1 MSDLHAREKDGGVT
15 LDIVV
20 QPRCP
25 REGVGPVMG
34 DRLKVSVNAPPVEGK
49 ANQAVQR
56 VLAEAFGVS
65 RAAVTILRGET
76 GKRKTVHIA
85 GLTLAAVTRLRAT
98 FDS

>member
-1 MSDLHAREKDGGVT
+1 MSDLRVGEKDGAAT

-25 REGVGPVMG
+25 REGVGPVVG

-49 ANQAVQR
+49 ANEAVQR

-65 RAAVTILRGET
+65 RSAVTILRGEA
-76 GKRKTVHIA
+76 GKRKTVRITGVTAAAARQVIA
-85 GLTLAAVTRLRAT
+85 KV
-98 FDS
+98 

>member
-1 MSDLHAREKDGGVT
+1 MTELKLAERDGGVT
-15 LDIVV
+15 VDIVV

-49 ANQAVQR
+49 ANEAVQK
-56 VLAEAFGVS
+56 VLAQAFGVS
-65 RAAVTILRGET
+65 RSAVTILRGET

-85 GLTLAAVTRLRAT
+85 GVSAAAVAAIVAKE
-98 FDS
+98 